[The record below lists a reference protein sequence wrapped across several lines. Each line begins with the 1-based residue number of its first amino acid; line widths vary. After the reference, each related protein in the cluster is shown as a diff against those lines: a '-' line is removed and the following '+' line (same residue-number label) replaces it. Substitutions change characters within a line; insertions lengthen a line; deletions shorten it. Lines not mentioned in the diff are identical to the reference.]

1 MMIMTTMM
9 MTTVPP
15 TRIVWGIIGEGIYR
29 ETMKY
34 PPLEEN
40 IMNRHLT
47 SDLGSLRS
55 RKWIVSVSFP
65 FHPVN
70 FSIARDINCLII
82 FFFLSRI
89 SSDHYDTTYSLLI
102 LFSARFGKNK
112 KSRVQDRMG
121 SLIKSK
127 HEIFGTSVN

>member
-1 MMIMTTMM
+1 M
-9 MTTVPP
+9 
-15 TRIVWGIIGEGIYR
+15 GGGIYG

-34 PPLEEN
+34 PPLEET
-40 IMNRHLT
+40 IMNNHLT
-47 SDLGSLRS
+47 SDLGGLRS

-70 FSIARDINCLII
+70 FSIARDMNCFLII
-82 FFFLSRI
+82 FFLSRN

-102 LFSARFGKNK
+102 VFSARFEKSNNKNW
-112 KSRVQDRMG
+112 VQDRMR